1 MYSVYILQRFF
12 LLTGCC
18 GLLAG
23 NALKPQLAVDTFL
36 RKSQMGTRKIIWSR
50 GLTKWAM
57 NALGTLM
64 IATIILSMFLTI
76 VTGILL
82 MGSSIFGIY
91 EETKIFEIPIFDALT
106 IAIGLIVATGLA
118 TALNLCILII
128 VTTSVRLP
136 WRKFSCRNK
145 NFML

>member
-1 MYSVYILQRFF
+1 MCLHIATF
-12 LLTGCC
+12 LTGCC
-18 GLLAG
+18 GPWAG
-23 NALKPQLAVDTFL
+23 NTLKLQLAVDTFL
-36 RKSQMGTRKIIWSR
+36 RKSQMGTRKIMEMELSR

-118 TALNLCILII
+118 AALNLCFLII

-136 WRKFSCRNK
+136 WRKVSCRNK

>member
-1 MYSVYILQRFF
+1 MCLHIATF
-12 LLTGCC
+12 LTGCC
-18 GLLAG
+18 GPWAG
-23 NALKPQLAVDTFL
+23 NTLKLQLAVDTFL

-91 EETKIFEIPIFDALT
+91 EETKIFEILKS
-106 IAIGLIVATGLA
+106 
-118 TALNLCILII
+118 N
-128 VTTSVRLP
+128 
-136 WRKFSCRNK
+136 
-145 NFML
+145 

>member
-1 MYSVYILQRFF
+1 
-12 LLTGCC
+12 
-18 GLLAG
+18 
-23 NALKPQLAVDTFL
+23 
-36 RKSQMGTRKIIWSR
+36 MGTRKIIWSR

-106 IAIGLIVATGLA
+106 IAIGLFVATGLTA
-118 TALNLCILII
+118 ALNLCLLII

-136 WRKFSCRNK
+136 WRKVSCRNK